1 MNVKHVTVACVLLIA
16 VTAIGVGVVLTNG
29 GDNDVTT
36 GPSVPETPDVPDTPD
51 VPTSP
56 SDGRVLVVYFSKT
69 GTTEAQA
76 QRIADLTGGDILEIV
91 PTVPYP
97 GDYSATTEI
106 AQDELRNDVRP
117 AIDTKVEDM
126 GQYDTIVVGYPIW
139 WNAPPMA
146 VLTFLEDYDLTGKTV
161 VTFCTSGGSLISN
174 STSYIEGSA
183 EGATVIEG
191 QRITQSTDVRSWLDG
206 LGLIPE

>member
-16 VTAIGVGVVLTNG
+16 VAAIGVGVVLTNG

-36 GPSVPETPDVPDTPD
+36 GPSVPETPDVPTI
-51 VPTSP
+51 P

-97 GDYSATTEI
+97 SDYSATTEI
-106 AQDELRNDVRP
+106 AQDELRNDARP

-161 VTFCTSGGSLISN
+161 VTFCTSGGSSISN

>member
-1 MNVKHVTVACVLLIA
+1 MNVKHVAVACVLLIA

-36 GPSVPETPDVPDTPD
+36 GPSVLETPDVPTI
-51 VPTSP
+51 P

-97 GDYSATTEI
+97 SDYSATTEI
-106 AQDELRNDVRP
+106 AQEELRNDVRP
-117 AIDTKVEDM
+117 AIDTKVGDM

-161 VTFCTSGGSLISN
+161 VTFCTSGGSSISN